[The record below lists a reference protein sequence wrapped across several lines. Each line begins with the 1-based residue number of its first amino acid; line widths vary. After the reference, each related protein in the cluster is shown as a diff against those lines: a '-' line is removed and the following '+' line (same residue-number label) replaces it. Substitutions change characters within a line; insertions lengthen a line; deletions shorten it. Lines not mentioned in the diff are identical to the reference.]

1 MATSFFCLMA
11 QGQHHAGKNIFDLDL
26 PSRPQPQSRWIVSF
40 NPLGLIEPPAA
51 IGLGMGYRLSR
62 KVELWSETS
71 FLTNGSLGTE
81 GPLTGIRQ
89 ILQGKYFPDR
99 NGNFFVAAEAR
110 YKSYQYRDKLNF
122 YNPDTHDTLF
132 NFSNFSRHYFWGIGA
147 QVGWRTR
154 LSGNG
159 RLQLELTTGLG
170 FRIGRVVR
178 QDVPHG
184 YSYKEFYPPKDFR
197 IFNLADG
204 FPSYYL
210 PGSLRVICLFGKRL
224 RP

>member
-1 MATSFFCLMA
+1 MTLIKTAAGCLAASFFCFAA
-11 QGQHHAGKNIFDLDL
+11 QAQHPVGKNK
-26 PSRPQPQSRWIVSF
+26 PQGRWILSF

-51 IGLGMGYRLSR
+51 IGFGAGYRLNQR
-62 KVELWSETS
+62 VELWSETS
-71 FLTNGSLGTE
+71 FITNGFFQTE

-89 ILQGKYFPDR
+89 LLQTKYFIDR
-99 NGNFFVAAEAR
+99 DGGFFVAAEVR

-122 YNPDTHDTLF
+122 YNPDLHDSLI
-132 NFSNFSRHYFWGIGA
+132 NFSNFSRHYFFGIGV
-147 QVGWRTR
+147 QVGWRTC
-154 LSGNG
+154 LSNDG

-184 YSYKEFYPPKDFR
+184 YSYKDFYPPKDYR
-197 IFNLADG
+197 IINLADG